1 MMPNCYT
8 GPDGLGGECA
18 DNFETGSRS
27 AVAGGTTTIISFATQ
42 TRREEDRSLVEVVK
56 TYNTRAE
63 ATGCYIDYGFHIIIV
78 RNDADVLEHELPTL
92 VKDWGITSCKLFM
105 TYQSQCLSDSQ
116 ILDVMVAARKN
127 FVTTVSF
134 SPFSSFIIRNTDPS
148 SR

>member
-1 MMPNCYT
+1 
-8 GPDGLGGECA
+8 
-18 DNFETGSRS
+18 
-27 AVAGGTTTIISFATQ
+27 
-42 TRREEDRSLVEVVK
+42 LVKVVE

-63 ATGCYIDYGFHIIIV
+63 ATGSYIDYGFHIIIV

-105 TYQSQCLSDSQ
+105 TYQSQRLSDTQ
-116 ILDVMVAARKN
+116 LLDVMVAARKN

-134 SPFSSFIIRNTDPS
+134 SPFSSFIRNTDPG